1 MFLKRGYRLKTFTN
15 IFKKCDYRLVGLL
28 PRCMGDTTK
37 CSYKKRGY
45 NSNGHKPM
53 FLGATTAI

>member
-15 IFKKCDYRLVGLL
+15 IFKKYDYK
-28 PRCMGDTTK
+28 MGDTTK

-53 FLGATTAI
+53 FLEATTAF